1 MLLTGA
7 DGYIGRSMQQ
17 ALLARDYEVHAIS
30 RNPKP
35 STDTITWHQVDL
47 FDPAAVDN
55 LLANYGGSHLIHL
68 AWVTEPGAYW
78 QSADN
83 ARWRDTSIALLRRFS
98 AHGGQRV
105 VLAGTCAEYDWSNG
119 HCVEGSTPLVA
130 RSPYTEAK
138 LAFREAALE
147 FSDTSGMDLAWARVF
162 FSFGPDEH
170 PARLVPSVVNAL
182 LHGERARC
190 SDGRQVR
197 DFMYVRDLA
206 AAFAAVLDST
216 FCGDINIAS
225 GEAVSIKDL
234 VTRIAVKMGADQR
247 LDFGARPR
255 QAGEPDRITAD
266 ISKLTK
272 IVGFE
277 SKTKLETA
285 IDETIAWWQRQ
296 VSNLIPDGA

>member
-7 DGYIGRSMQQ
+7 DGYIGRSTQQ
-17 ALLARDYEVHAIS
+17 ALLARGYEVHAIS
-30 RNPKP
+30 RMPKT
-35 STDTITWHQVDL
+35 STDTITWHQADL

-55 LLANYGGSHLIHL
+55 VISNYGGSHLIHL

-83 ARWRDTSIALLRRFS
+83 DRWRDASLALLRSFS
-98 AHGGQRV
+98 AHGGERA
-105 VLAGTCAEYDWSNG
+105 VLAGTCAEYDWSYG
-119 HCVEGSTPLVA
+119 HCIEESTPLIA

-147 FSDTSGMDLAWARVF
+147 FSRTSGIDLAWARVF
-162 FSFGPDEH
+162 FSFGPYEH
-170 PARLVPSVVNAL
+170 PARLVSAVVIAL
-182 LHGERARC
+182 LRGERAQC
-190 SDGRQVR
+190 SDGQQVR

-225 GEAVSIKDL
+225 GEAISIKDL
-234 VTRIAVKMGADQR
+234 VTRIAVQMGADDR

-266 ISKLTK
+266 ISRLTK
-272 IVGFE
+272 IVGFT

-285 IDETIAWWQRQ
+285 ISETIAWWRGQ
-296 VSNLIPDGA
+296 VSNQIPDGA